1 MSRLREDY
9 RKQWGKVLSIMP
21 LAFGNLL
28 ELMQWEAFHD
38 VIKVV
43 DADHRGERG

>member
-9 RKQWGKVLSIMP
+9 RRQWGKVLSIMP

-28 ELMQWEAFHD
+28 ELLQWELFAD
-38 VIKVV
+38 VIRVEE
-43 DADHRGERG
+43 ADTRGEKG